1 MYRTCDPGKLS
12 LLRKE
17 KLRYQGKEEQD
28 AKLTTQEA
36 DYLRRHEATEVVRE
50 EKRRERAE
58 RKEKERDEKARA
70 EDRARAE
77 EAFRRGNT
85 QYATYLLAR
94 RDLWAM
100 AMNR

>member
-58 RKEKERDEKARA
+58 RKEKERDEKARQ
-70 EDRARAE
+70 RIVLGQKRLLGE
-77 EAFRRGNT
+77 ETLNT
-85 QYATYLLAR
+85 LHTCWLGGIFGP
-94 RDLWAM
+94 WP
-100 AMNR
+100 